1 VPGKFWG
8 ARNQHLANAP
18 VSEISF
24 QMLQEMLEQVR
35 NLIANNARSHEDVQQ
50 RMASLEQQIVKLDEH
65 AVHARNARQQD
76 LVRQVLTQKREC
88 ESKLSGMKRLSR
100 QIADEEQRLS
110 TDRQLLEANIAV
122 AALRE
127 GRPWQPDLS
136 PFTSDAPIGERN
148 SRFIPQDVR
157 IQVAARDKGKCR
169 ECGSNEDLHFD
180 HVIPW
185 SKNGANTVNNIQLL
199 CGRCNRRKGAD
210 DIPARW

>member
-1 VPGKFWG
+1 
-8 ARNQHLANAP
+8 
-18 VSEISF
+18 
-24 QMLQEMLEQVR
+24 MLEQVR
-35 NLIANNARSHEDVQQ
+35 NWIANNARSYEDVQQ
-50 RMASLEQQIVKLDEH
+50 RMASLEQQIVKLDEY

-88 ESKLSGMKRLSR
+88 ESKLSEMKRLSH
-100 QIADEEQRLS
+100 QIADEKQRLN
-110 TDRQLLEANIAV
+110 TDRQLLEAKIAV

-127 GRPWQPDLS
+127 GRPWQPDSS
-136 PFTSDAPIGERN
+136 PFTSDAPVGERT

-157 IQVAARDKGKCR
+157 IKVVTRDQGKCR
-169 ECGSNEDLHFD
+169 QCGSHEDLHFD

-185 SKNGANTVNNIQLL
+185 SKGGANTVNNIQLL